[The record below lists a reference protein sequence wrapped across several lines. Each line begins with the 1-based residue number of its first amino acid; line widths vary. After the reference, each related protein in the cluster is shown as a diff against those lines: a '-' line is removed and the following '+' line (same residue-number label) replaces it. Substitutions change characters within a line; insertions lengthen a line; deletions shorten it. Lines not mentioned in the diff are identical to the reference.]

1 MLASTVRTLRRG
13 VRAVGLR
20 RPTARMRPT
29 GNPSGFVLLLVALV
43 CAASGCTSLRDYV
56 RNGFKVGPNYL
67 RPAAPVAKDWI
78 DADDQRVR
86 QNAEE
91 LHRWWMVFDDPTLD
105 GLVVNASQ
113 QNLTLRQAGFRV
125 LQARA
130 ARAIAAGNFFPQTQN
145 AAGAY
150 SRNAVSALN
159 ANTSFIQQRFASQWD
174 VGFNL
179 AWELDFWG
187 RFRRA
192 IEAADADLD
201 ASVENYD
208 DVLVTLLGDVATT
221 YVRIRTIERQL
232 VLVRTNIQLQKDTL
246 VIAEARFR
254 GGQVSEL
261 DVDQARSNLAQ
272 TEALVPQYEI
282 QLRQANN
289 ELCILLGI
297 PPEDLAA
304 TIGAGAIPAAP
315 PEAAVGVPA
324 NLLVER
330 PDVRRAE
337 RQVAA
342 QSARVGVAV
351 SELYP
356 HIAVTGT
363 VGFSAA
369 QFNDLFQ
376 NLSQQ
381 SSVGPSFQWN
391 LLNYGR
397 LLNNIRLQD
406 ARLAELIV
414 AYQSSVLEANKE
426 VENALVAFLRSQ
438 QRARSLAISVDAAA
452 RAADIALAQ
461 YRAGIIDF
469 NRVALIEQNLVSQQD
484 LLAQTQGQIAVG
496 LVETYRALG
505 GGWQIRLEPLPEQ
518 VAIPLPAVRPPPQAP
533 VPAPVPVV
541 PAPVVPAPVAPPA
554 PMAETAVGTPSRL
567 AEFPP
572 TAPR

>member
-1 MLASTVRTLRRG
+1 
-13 VRAVGLR
+13 
-20 RPTARMRPT
+20 
-29 GNPSGFVLLLVALV
+29 VL
-43 CAASGCTSLRDYV
+43 
-56 RNGFKVGPNYL
+56 
-67 RPAAPVAKDWI
+67 
-78 DADDQRVR
+78 
-86 QNAEE
+86 E
-91 LHRWWMVFDDPTLD
+91 
-105 GLVVNASQ
+105 
-113 QNLTLRQAGFRV
+113 
-125 LQARA
+125 ARA
-130 ARAIAAGNFFPQTQN
+130 ARAIAAGNFFPQTQD

-150 SRNAVSALN
+150 SRSAVSALN
-159 ANTSFIQQRFASQWD
+159 ANTSFIQQRFANQWD
-174 VGFNL
+174 IGFNL

-201 ASVENYD
+201 ASVEDYD
-208 DVLVTLLGDVATT
+208 DVLVTLLGDVAST

-232 VLVRTNIQLQKDTL
+232 VLVQTNIQLQRDTL
-246 VIAEARFR
+246 VIADARFR

-272 TEALVPQYEI
+272 TEALVPQFEI

-289 ELCILLGI
+289 QLCILLGI
-297 PPEDLAA
+297 PPEDLVR

-315 PEAAVGVPA
+315 PEVAVGVPA
-324 NLLVER
+324 DLLVER

-337 RQVAA
+337 RLVAG

-376 NLSQQ
+376 NRSQQ
-381 SSVGPSFQWN
+381 GSIGPSFQWN

-397 LLNNIRLQD
+397 LLNNIRLHD

-414 AYQSSVLEANKE
+414 AYQSTVLQANKE
-426 VENALVAFLRSQ
+426 VEDALVVFLRSQ
-438 QRARSLAISVDAAA
+438 QRARSLAVSVDAAQ
-452 RAADIALAQ
+452 RAANIAVAQ
-461 YRAGIIDF
+461 YKAGIIDF

-496 LVETYRALG
+496 LVDTYRALG

-518 VAIPLPAVRPPPQAP
+518 VAIPLPAVGPR
-533 VPAPVPVV
+533 PAPQPVV
-541 PAPVVPAPVAPPA
+541 PAPGAPQAENGGRSNNMNANSRVHTAANYWTSPLFPRNPPHADINEDVRPERGSEPVDLFNLDAEAPRALPKA
-554 PMAETAVGTPSRL
+554 SFGTPSRL
-567 AEFPP
+567 AEQATLPV
-572 TAPR
+572 R